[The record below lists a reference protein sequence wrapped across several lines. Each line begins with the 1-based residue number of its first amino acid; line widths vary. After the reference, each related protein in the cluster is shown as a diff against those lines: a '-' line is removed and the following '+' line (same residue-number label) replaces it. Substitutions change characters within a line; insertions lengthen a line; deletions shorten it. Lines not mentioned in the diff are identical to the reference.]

1 MKRMSLLVSA
11 LLMCVGGKTLA
22 QDRTLNV
29 GDAVISYDVTG
40 RGTPL
45 VFIHGWTQNKS
56 VWDDQVPVFSKRYRV
71 IRYDSRGFGKSTGF
85 SDESVE
91 PLDLLILLEA
101 LRIDRAFIVGHS
113 RGGGVALRF
122 AAAYPQKV
130 SGLVLYGSAPPADF
144 PYPPEAASKLGPL
157 FESLPGVAKQHG
169 LDSVWKLLLT
179 TDLAWVPPG
188 RTDITERYRRLWA
201 SYSGKDLL
209 DPRPESGK
217 VPLPNTARVSTLRMP
232 TLVIVGDHEAS
243 FIAAAADTFANRIP
257 NVTKVVIPDA
267 GHSAHFAQ
275 PATFNSAVLDF
286 LDEVE
291 RTRRDVERKKKR

>member
-1 MKRMSLLVSA
+1 MKRMTLLVSA
-11 LLMCVGGKTLA
+11 LFLLVGGKTLA

-45 VFIHGWTQNKS
+45 VFIHGWTHNKS
-56 VWDDQVPVFSKRYRV
+56 VWDDQVPVLSKRFRV

-101 LRIDRAFIVGHS
+101 LRIDRAYIVGHS

-144 PYPPEAASKLGPL
+144 QYPPELGPL
-157 FESLPGVAKQHG
+157 FFSLPGVAKQHG
-169 LDSVWKLLLT
+169 LDSVWKLLQTTELT
-179 TDLAWVPPG
+179 WVPPG
-188 RTDITERYRRLWA
+188 RTDVSERYRKLWV

-209 DPRPESGK
+209 DPRPPAGK
-217 VPLPNTARVSTLRMP
+217 VPLPNIARLSTLPMP
-232 TLVIVGDHEAS
+232 TLVIFGDHEMS

-267 GHSAHFAQ
+267 GHGAHFAQ
-275 PATFNSAVLDF
+275 PAIFNSAVLDF
-286 LDEVE
+286 LDEAE
-291 RTRRDVERKKKR
+291 RNRKDVERKKKR

>member
-1 MKRMSLLVSA
+1 MKQMALLVS
-11 LLMCVGGKTLA
+11 LLLLFIAGETFA

-56 VWDDQVPVFSKRYRV
+56 VWDDQVSVFSKRYRV
-71 IRYDSRGFGKSTGF
+71 IRYDSRGYGKSTGF

-91 PLDLLILLEA
+91 PLDLLVLLEA
-101 LRIDRAFIVGHS
+101 LRIDRAYIVGHS
-113 RGGGVALRF
+113 RGGDIALRF

-130 SGLVLYGSAPPADF
+130 NGLVLYGSAPPADF
-144 PYPPEAASKLGPL
+144 PYPPEDASKLGPL

-188 RTDITERYRRLWA
+188 RTDVIERYRKLWA

-209 DPRPESGK
+209 DPRPPSNK
-217 VPLPNTARVSTLRMP
+217 VPLPNIARLSTLRMP
-232 TLVIVGDHEAS
+232 TLVILGDHDLS
-243 FIAAAADTFANRIP
+243 FVTAAADTFANRIP

-267 GHSAHFAQ
+267 
-275 PATFNSAVLDF
+275 
-286 LDEVE
+286 
-291 RTRRDVERKKKR
+291 

>member
-1 MKRMSLLVSA
+1 MTRMTLLVSA
-11 LLMCVGGKTLA
+11 LLLCVGGKTVA

-40 RGTPL
+40 RGSPL
-45 VFIHGWTQNKS
+45 VLIHGWTHNRS
-56 VWDDQVPVFSKRYRV
+56 VWDDQVPVLSKRYRV
-71 IRYDSRGFGKSTGF
+71 VRYDSRGFGRSTGF
-85 SDESVE
+85 ADESVE
-91 PLDLLILLEA
+91 PLDLLVLLEA
-101 LRIDRAFIVGHS
+101 LGIDRAYLVGHS

-122 AAAYPQKV
+122 AAAYPQRV
-130 SGLVLYGSAPPADF
+130 TGLVLYGSAPPVDF
-144 PYPPEAASKLGPL
+144 PYPPGAGEL
-157 FESLPGVAKQHG
+157 FGSLPAIAKQHG

-188 RTDITERYRRLWA
+188 RTDVTERYRKLWA

-209 DPRPESGK
+209 DPRPPSGK
-217 VPLPNTARVSTLRMP
+217 VPLPTIARLSMLRMP
-232 TLVIVGDHEAS
+232 TLVILGDHEMS

-267 GHSAHFAQ
+267 GHGAHFVQ

-291 RTRRDVERKKKR
+291 RTRKDVGRKKKR